1 MLMKSVSQL
10 QTSVSIDGLIKNL
23 TSKGLYKRD
32 GSNIIMSAKKILDD
46 QLKSKITENL
56 VRNMLNT
63 WR

>member
-10 QTSVSIDGLIKNL
+10 QTSVSIDILKKNL
-23 TSKGLYKRD
+23 TSKGLYERD